1 LIPSDR
7 FNIESAA
14 KAPLAVDMGDGLARQ
29 FTLKRNIARGG
40 EEYPELMEITLRD
53 YRIVSVFI

>member
-1 LIPSDR
+1 
-7 FNIESAA
+7 
-14 KAPLAVDMGDGLARQ
+14 MGDGLARQ

-40 EEYPELMEITLRD
+40 EEYAELMEITLRD